1 MVESVFLGRELRTS
15 DFKKNSSV
23 QNQEAK
29 LMVSPLVLF
38 VASRPVGQDPV
49 ATMSK
54 VALSR
59 REPKQ
64 KNKAKVFA
72 SNHHLQAPLFQ
83 SLHHCGAPRGGG
95 APAPLAGPPPR
106 CPSEPPSPRPWFLF
120 FFWLRPPFPPLLLP
134 PLLLPLL
141 LLLLLLPMLLSPRE

>member
-64 KNKAKVFA
+64 KNKVTT
-72 SNHHLQAPLFQ
+72 
-83 SLHHCGAPRGGG
+83 R
-95 APAPLAGPPPR
+95 
-106 CPSEPPSPRPWFLF
+106 
-120 FFWLRPPFPPLLLP
+120 
-134 PLLLPLL
+134 
-141 LLLLLLPMLLSPRE
+141 